1 MCDCRCTDTTYR
13 FWRKADW
20 ITDDVDQMFRLNE
33 DTGHVRVMKPGVYL
47 IYVQVI
53 DSAAGVHDTTCYAA
67 VM

>member
-1 MCDCRCTDTTYR
+1 
-13 FWRKADW
+13 
-20 ITDDVDQMFRLNE
+20 MFRLNE